1 MAMNW
6 KFLRKTPLAWLQVS
20 RERNRLLVAMA
31 GIAFADML
39 MFMQLGFQR
48 ALFDSNTQLHR
59 SLNTDLVLISPQAR
73 NIVNLTSF
81 PRRRLYQ
88 SLSIPGVAAAMPLYT
103 DFVDWKNPQT
113 QIKTSILLMGIDPN
127 QAVFNIPGIEQHRQQ
142 LQMPDTILFDDGSR
156 GDYLQTI
163 AALKQGQKVPTEVGG
178 RKVNIIALFT
188 SGASFA
194 ADGNVVTSDLN
205 FQRIFPQ
212 RRISQVSAGLITL
225 EPGADPVLTAAA
237 LRANLPNDVRVL
249 SKAEFAQFEEKY
261 WAENTPIGFIFTLG
275 TGIGF
280 IVGVVIV
287 YQILSSDVAD
297 HLSEYATLKAMGYK
311 DGYLLSVVFQE
322 ALILAILGFIPGSAI
337 ATGLYALTRGATALP
352 LFMTLERTI
361 TVLVLTIIMC
371 MLSGMVAM
379 RKLRSADPAEIF

>member
-1 MAMNW
+1 MLG
-6 KFLRKTPLAWLQVS
+6 KLFKKTPLAWLQVS
-20 RERNRLLVAMA
+20 REPNRLMVAMA

-48 ALFDSNTQLHR
+48 ALFESNTKLHR
-59 SLNTDLVLISPQAR
+59 SLTTDLVLISPQAR

-88 SLSIPGVAAAMPLYT
+88 ALSIPGVAAAKPLYT

-113 QIKTSILLMGIDPN
+113 GLKTSILLIGFKPDDQMFEIPEVN
-127 QAVFNIPGIEQHRQQ
+127 QQKDQ
-142 LQMPDTILFDDGSR
+142 LKLPDTLLFDDGSR
-156 GDYLQTI
+156 GDYLKTI
-163 AALKQGQKVPTEVGG
+163 AALRQGQPVSTEVRE
-178 RKVNIIALFT
+178 RKMKITGLFN

-194 ADGNVVTSDLN
+194 ADGNVITSDLN
-205 FQRIFPQ
+205 FLRIFSE
-212 RRISQVSAGLITL
+212 RRPNQVSAGLIML
-225 EPGADPVLTAAA
+225 QPGADPIQTAAA

-249 SKAEFAQFEEKY
+249 TKVEFAQFEEKY
-261 WAENTPIGFIFTLG
+261 WSENTPIGFIFTLG

-297 HLSEYATLKAMGYK
+297 HLAEYATLKAMGYK
-311 DGYLLSVVFQE
+311 DGYLLVVVFQE
-322 ALILAILGFIPGSAI
+322 ALILAILGFLPGSAI
-337 ATGLYALTRGATALP
+337 ATGLYALTRGATSLP

>member
-1 MAMNW
+1 MLW
-6 KFLRKTPLAWLQVS
+6 KIFRKTPLAWLQVS
-20 RERNRLLVAMA
+20 REPNRLLVAMA

-48 ALFDSNTQLHR
+48 ALFESNTQLHR
-59 SLNTDLVLISPQAR
+59 SLKTDLVLISPQAR
-73 NIVNLTSF
+73 NIVNLTTL

-88 SLSIPGVAAAMPLYT
+88 ALSVPGVANAMPLYT
-103 DFVDWKNPQT
+103 DYVDWKNPKT
-113 QIKTSILLMGIDPN
+113 QLKTSILLIGVDPN
-127 QAVFNIPGIEQHRQQ
+127 QSVFAIPGIEQNRHRLT
-142 LQMPDTILFDDGSR
+142 LQDTLLFDDGSR
-156 GDYLQTI
+156 GDYLTTI
-163 AALKQGQKVPTEVGG
+163 DTLRQGKPVPTEVGG

-194 ADGNVVTSDLN
+194 ADGNVITSDLN
-205 FQRIFPQ
+205 FQRIFSQ
-212 RRISQVSAGLITL
+212 RRLSQVSAGLITL
-225 EPGADPVLTAAA
+225 KPGADLALTAAA
-237 LRANLPNDVRVL
+237 LRANLPNDVLVL
-249 SKAEFAQFEEKY
+249 TKAEFAQFEEKY
-261 WAENTPIGFIFTLG
+261 WSENTPIGFIFTLG

-311 DGYLLSVVFQE
+311 DGYLLTVVFQE
-322 ALILAILGFIPGSAI
+322 ALILAILGFLPGSAI

>member
-1 MAMNW
+1 MFW
-6 KFLRKTPLAWLQVS
+6 KIFRKTPLAWLQVS
-20 RERNRLLVAMA
+20 REPNRLLVAMA

-48 ALFDSNTQLHR
+48 ALFESNTQLHR
-59 SLNTDLVLISPQAR
+59 SLKTDLVLISPQAR
-73 NIVNLTSF
+73 NIVNLTTL

-88 SLSIPGVAAAMPLYT
+88 ALSVPGVANAMPLYT
-103 DFVDWKNPQT
+103 DYVDWKNPKT
-113 QIKTSILLMGIDPN
+113 QLKTSILLIGVDPN
-127 QAVFNIPGIEQHRQQ
+127 QSVFAIPGIEQNRHRLT
-142 LQMPDTILFDDGSR
+142 LQDTLLFDDGSR
-156 GDYLQTI
+156 GDYLTTI
-163 AALKQGQKVPTEVGG
+163 DTLRQGKPVPTEVGG

-194 ADGNVVTSDLN
+194 ADGNVITSDLN
-205 FQRIFPQ
+205 FQRIFSQ
-212 RRISQVSAGLITL
+212 RRLSQVSAGLITL
-225 EPGADPVLTAAA
+225 KPGADLALTAAA
-237 LRANLPNDVRVL
+237 LRANLPNDVLVL
-249 SKAEFAQFEEKY
+249 TKAEFAQFEEKY
-261 WAENTPIGFIFTLG
+261 WSENTPIGFIFTLG

-297 HLSEYATLKAMGYK
+297 HLSEYATLKAIGYK
-311 DGYLLSVVFQE
+311 DGYLLTVVFQE
-322 ALILAILGFIPGSAI
+322 ALILAILGFLPGSAI